1 MHIGF
6 IIDGNG
12 RWATAKG
19 LSRLEGHKQG
29 EQTVEMMIDV
39 CIRNKIEYATFYTLS
54 LQNWS
59 RPEKELQCIIELI
72 KLFIIRIRSLLISS
86 NSKFLCIG
94 NLHHMPA
101 DLQILIRALQEDS
114 AHATGTVISLCISY
128 GGREEILDLMKTI
141 PSLSTATIHDIS
153 AQLPLP
159 DVDLVIRT
167 SGEYRISN
175 FLLWQS
181 AYAEYYF
188 TNTLWP
194 DFTETEFL
202 QAIEEFKGRDR
213 RFGSLPSTVHD
224 SNL

>member
-12 RWATAKG
+12 RWATEKG

-29 EQTVEMMIDV
+29 EQTVETIIDA
-39 CIRNKIEYATFYTLS
+39 CIRNKIGHATFYTLS

-59 RPEKELQCIIELI
+59 RPEKELHCIIELI
-72 KLFIIRIRSLLISS
+72 KLFIIQIRSLLVNS

-94 NLHHMPA
+94 NPQHMPA
-101 DLQILIRALQEDS
+101 DLELLIRKLQEDT
-114 AHATGTVISLCISY
+114 AHASGTVITLCISY
-128 GGREEILDLMKTI
+128 GGQEEILDLIKSI
-141 PSLSTATIHDIS
+141 QSLSTMTTKDIS
-153 AQLPLP
+153 ALLPLP

-175 FLLWQS
+175 FMLWQS

-188 TNTLWP
+188 TKTLWP
-194 DFTETEFL
+194 DFTEAEL
-202 QAIEEFKGRDR
+202 LKAIEEFKGRDR
-213 RFGSLPSTVHD
+213 RFGSLNSVVE
-224 SNL
+224 